1 MDILAGIGAGL
12 LAAGCGCWA
21 FMLLTTAHNLRR
33 MRRVETVPL
42 PERDAWPR
50 VSVVVPACNEGE
62 SLGAALQ
69 SHLRG
74 TYPNLEFIVVNDR
87 STDNTGEIADALART
102 DPRLRVVHLHELP
115 EGWLGKVHAL
125 HRGVRES
132 TGEWLLFMDAD
143 VHVAPGTLERV
154 VVECEARG
162 LDQALLLPRL
172 EAANLG
178 MGMVNAFLVRS
189 AATLMPVW
197 AVEHPR
203 LKVAAGGGVFCLLRR
218 EALDRTPG
226 MARLRLE
233 VIDDASLAYLLKA
246 YGARGT
252 VMNGSGGV
260 SLCWYRSLGAF
271 TRGIEKNGFAAARY
285 SLPALAAACFFLIL
299 LDWAP
304 LLALA
309 QPAVPWLRAAGACAL
324 IVQLGVSAVVARW
337 ARGPILPALLSPL
350 AVLVMSFALLRS
362 AALTLRRGGIVWR
375 GTEYPLPL
383 LREFMRNGKNMPLP
397 PGPEESPADAAKP
410 GDTPR

>member
-1 MDILAGIGAGL
+1 MDILAGIGAGV
-12 LAAGCGCWA
+12 LAAGCGCWIYV
-21 FMLLTTAHNLRR
+21 LLTAAHNLRR

-42 PERDAWPR
+42 PERAGWPR
-50 VSVVVPACNEGE
+50 VSVVIPACNEGE
-62 SLGAALQ
+62 SLGAALRE
-69 SHLRG
+69 HLRG
-74 TYPNLEFIVVNDR
+74 TYPNLEIILVNDR
-87 STDNTGEIADALART
+87 STDNTGEIADALGRS
-102 DPRLRVVHLHELP
+102 DPRLRVVHVRELP

-125 HRGVRES
+125 HRGVLES
-132 TGEWLLFMDAD
+132 AGEWLLFMDAD

-154 VVECEARG
+154 VAWCETRG
-162 LDQALLLPRL
+162 LDQVLLLPRL

-189 AATLMPVW
+189 AAALMPVW

-233 VIDDASLAYLLKA
+233 VIDDAALAYLLKA

-252 VMNGSGGV
+252 VINGSGGV

-271 TRGIEKNGFAAARY
+271 TRGLEKNGFAAARY
-285 SLPALAAACFFLIL
+285 NLPALAAACLFLIL

-309 QPAVPWLRAAGACAL
+309 QPAVPWLRAAGAAAL
-324 IVQLGVSAVVARW
+324 TVQVGVSVVVARW
-337 ARGPILPALLSPL
+337 TRGRILPALLSPL

-362 AALTLRRGGIVWR
+362 AALTLRRGEIVWR
-375 GTEYPLPL
+375 GTEYPLSL

-397 PGPEESPADAAKP
+397 PEPDGAPADAAGP
-410 GDTPR
+410 EGSPR